1 MPHSAEDKKKALN
14 RIKRIQGQCEG
25 IQRSLEAG
33 ADCAPILQQIASA
46 KGALSG
52 LMSEILESYV
62 REEFLDKTREHPLSE
77 EHIVEFLG
85 LMRSYMK

>member
-62 REEFLDKTREHPLSE
+62 REEFLGQTGEQSLSE
-77 EHIVEFLG
+77 KQIAEFLG

>member
-46 KGALSG
+46 TGALSG

-62 REEFLDKTREHPLSE
+62 REEFLGQTGEQSLSE
-77 EHIVEFLG
+77 KQIAEFLG

>member
-1 MPHSAEDKKKALN
+1 MPHSAEEKKKALN

-46 KGALSG
+46 RGALGG
-52 LMSEILESYV
+52 LMSEILESYI
-62 REEFLDKTREHPLSE
+62 REEFLGRASEQSLSE
-77 EHIVEFLG
+77 EQIVEFLA